1 MPKLR
6 PHLKSRHLPRRRL
19 YCPFPHCCAAS
30 SCLAWFS
37 WLRIELH
44 AMPAAIRCFLHWA
57 AAAAAAA
64 AKRVSKLQQEEAGV
78 YVHALYDDGL
88 AVSNAL
94 Q

>member
-1 MPKLR
+1 
-6 PHLKSRHLPRRRL
+6 
-19 YCPFPHCCAAS
+19 
-30 SCLAWFS
+30 
-37 WLRIELH
+37 
-44 AMPAAIRCFLHWA
+44 MPAAIRCFLHWA